1 MGCKLVYSLI
11 STLRN
16 KKVFSILSIAILL
29 LSYLLVFNLQT
40 GVRAQVTEQF
50 DDCDSL
56 TNTYGSWGSTYG
68 ALSIGTSS
76 PAQGTGYVED
86 TLTNVHDEYLS
97 KTCFGWNF
105 WDFSS
110 NPILTFQVRASAPVY
125 AEFDV
130 ITATGSSM
138 WETASI
144 AVPTQFTAGQW
155 VTETIDL
162 RTMINQ
168 VASQPIDLTKI
179 RQITIY
185 LKPEYQ
191 SLTVDI
197 DNIQANPAATPTP
210 TPFPTPTPSPSPT
223 PTPNPNQTV
232 YCTFNLTMTATV
244 LEPVYEEANITK
256 IIQASWIAND
266 GTLYAGSFATLY
278 RSFDQGVTW
287 QPLITFNSSNAAGI
301 DCMYVNELNYIF
313 TSPDSN
319 ATANELGLWKS
330 IDGGGNWSK
339 VLSLPLDCS
348 ILSMDEDSNGNLFA
362 GIYTTGSTGNASICK
377 STDGGDHWQTVYYD
391 SAARHVHDVT
401 VDKSNNYIYASIGDL
416 RVSPWNITYVI
427 RSTDDGNN
435 WTQILAGIPQI
446 IAIEAIPGA
455 RLLATDLD
463 NGIIYRTTD
472 DVSYN
477 GVLDT
482 GAQSYGFWFSAN
494 NLNGNIYASFIGGES
509 TNRNAG
515 IYISNDS
522 GLTWNVY
529 KIFNIHNA
537 YFGSTCG
544 SNFFQGTMYYSVLL
558 DSGWQNG
565 IKIYSSFGASPNQ
578 VESAVNLNMPTETFY
593 NDSGSSSA
601 SNDSSTD
608 APAVDLSQL
617 SFISTQWFPLSL
629 GSIAVSTAFSLD
641 LFTFQNKRP
650 FSAGQKVVNHGYR
663 FQGSNHNSKSIEKGG
678 EKI

>member
-1 MGCKLVYSLI
+1 MRYFAVGLDDESG
-11 STLRN
+11 SNTLN
-16 KKVFSILSIAILL
+16 A
-29 LSYLLVFNLQT
+29 Y
-40 GVRAQVTEQF
+40 F
-50 DDCDSL
+50 DCVVL
-56 TNTYGSWGSTYG
+56 ANAY
-68 ALSIGTSS
+68 IG
-76 PAQGTGYVED
+76 
-86 TLTNVHDEYLS
+86 
-97 KTCFGWNF
+97 
-105 WDFSS
+105 
-110 NPILTFQVRASAPVY
+110 
-125 AEFDV
+125 
-130 ITATGSSM
+130 
-138 WETASI
+138 
-144 AVPTQFTAGQW
+144 
-155 VTETIDL
+155 
-162 RTMINQ
+162 
-168 VASQPIDLTKI
+168 
-179 RQITIY
+179 
-185 LKPEYQ
+185 PEP
-191 SLTVDI
+191 S
-197 DNIQANPAATPTP
+197 PTP
-210 TPFPTPTPSPSPT
+210 APSPPRLRHHPSPTPTPSPSPT

-301 DCMYVNELNYIF
+301 DCVYVNELNYIF

-391 SAARHVHDVT
+391 STARHVHDVT

-416 RVSPWNITYVI
+416 RVFPWNITYVI

-446 IAIEAIPGA
+446 LAIEAIPGA

-509 TNRNAG
+509 TDRNAG

-529 KIFNIHNA
+529 KIFDIHNA

-578 VESAVNLNMPTETFY
+578 IESAVNLNMPTETFY
-593 NDSGSSSA
+593 NDSGSTSA

-608 APAVDLSQL
+608 APAADLSQL

>member
-1 MGCKLVYSLI
+1 MGNKLVYSLI

-76 PAQGTGYVED
+76 PVQGTGYVED

-110 NPILTFQVRASAPVY
+110 NPILIFQVRASAPVY

-130 ITATGSSM
+130 IAATGSSM

-168 VASQPIDLTKI
+168 VTSQPIDLTKI

-185 LKPEYQ
+185 LQPEYQ

-287 QPLITFNSSNAAGI
+287 QPLITFNSSNTAGI
-301 DCMYVNELNYIF
+301 DCVYVNELNYIF

-391 SAARHVHDVT
+391 STARHVHDVT

-446 IAIEAIPGA
+446 LAIEAIPGA

-494 NLNGNIYASFIGGES
+494 NLNGNIFASFIGGES

-593 NDSGSSSA
+593 NDSGSTSA

-608 APAVDLSQL
+608 APAADLSQL

-641 LFTFQNKRP
+641 LFPLQNKRP